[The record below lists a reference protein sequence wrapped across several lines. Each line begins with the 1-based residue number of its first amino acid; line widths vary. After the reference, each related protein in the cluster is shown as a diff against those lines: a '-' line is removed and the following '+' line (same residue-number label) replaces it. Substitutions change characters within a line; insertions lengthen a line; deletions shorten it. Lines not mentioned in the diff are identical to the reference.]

1 MRRAANILRAAL
13 LAAAITPLA
22 WAGADSHSSPSGAA
36 SSQPSPSSAS
46 SSDSAQVISCGNG
59 IPGGVMCIPTKQDI
73 KDAHTAFAQGMKLR
87 ERNQL
92 DAAFD
97 KFDEAVHLYPQE
109 VKFLTARE
117 LVKGQL
123 VYNHVERGNVLLAED
138 LRPEA
143 IKEFRAAVE
152 LDPEDEFA
160 RARLED
166 ADASGETASSQS
178 PALQVGPAASTE
190 IHLEPRYALATFH
203 FSGGV
208 RSLFG
213 EMATAYG
220 LTVLFDDSI
229 KDRQVRFNIDDADFY
244 TALRLACQI
253 TKTMWAPLSAR
264 QMLIADENAE
274 NHRQYDRMSLR
285 TFVLPP
291 HATPQEANDIAN
303 LLRNVFELKSVSLGQ
318 ASDTLE
324 AKGPQPVLAACARF
338 MQQLDRQKPQV
349 MIEIR
354 IYQIDHQLMRN
365 MGLHA
370 PDTFN
375 LFNIPAA
382 ALAGL
387 GGQNIQQLI
396 NQLIASGGINQAG
409 SSALSGL
416 LSQLGSQGNG
426 IFSQPL
432 ATFGGGLTF
441 EGLSLDHIVATMSL
455 NESWVRSLENMS
467 LRASQGTDA
476 TFHTG
481 TRFPIQNASY
491 APIFNS
497 PQISKV
503 LGNQSYVPPFPSV
516 SYEDLGLNAKVKPI
530 IHADNSVTL
539 QIELQVRAL
548 TGQST
553 NGIPVISNQEYKGSI
568 TLDNGEPAVVAGQIS
583 QTETRAM
590 TGIPGLGYF
599 PLLNKAMVNNTKQT
613 DANELMIVITPHVV
627 SNYDRDSSEIW
638 ISQN

>member
-1 MRRAANILRAAL
+1 
-13 LAAAITPLA
+13 
-22 WAGADSHSSPSGAA
+22 
-36 SSQPSPSSAS
+36 
-46 SSDSAQVISCGNG
+46 
-59 IPGGVMCIPTKQDI
+59 MCIPTKQDI

>member
-1 MRRAANILRAAL
+1 
-13 LAAAITPLA
+13 
-22 WAGADSHSSPSGAA
+22 
-36 SSQPSPSSAS
+36 
-46 SSDSAQVISCGNG
+46 
-59 IPGGVMCIPTKQDI
+59 MCIPTKQDI

-285 TFVLPP
+285 AFVLPP